1 MPPVQRVTKVCI
13 SNIISLLILIFGFA
27 VIIKAKGIQSEA
39 TMKQAA
45 TADCSMYEY
54 KYSGD
59 PSWES
64 TVKFDN
70 DDTTSNK
77 LSRLD
82 ISYNVYADFY
92 NNSYPDD
99 AMLGCFCLWL
109 ESSEEYSQQTSEVA
123 FRNPGT
129 GLDEYLC
136 SDFFSEYT
144 TIEAM
149 STLAV
154 FTVVVV
160 NELLKSVFGHLVE
173 FEGHETETEQILAHC
188 IKLFGTMM
196 MNTGLLVLLIS
207 GNLDYFT
214 GGKQG
219 LLKRVLSFSNL
230 MSGSLSELDMN
241 WYLTVGSS
249 ICYTMIINTYTVN
262 TKIVKDYVQINLTR
276 CLDRGCTFD
285 MSRTKAKIQL
295 QLENLYTGPKM
306 QLQERYASL
315 FVIYFVCVI
324 FSPGM
329 PFLWIAAAGCFF
341 FTYIIERW
349 AFLRMYRLPPKYGS
363 ALAETTTEILPLGIL
378 AHVIFA
384 AWTFS
389 SPALFDYEVH
399 NVPGANNTAYV
410 AQLVREGRAWANQT
424 ILANATNVSAAF
436 MEPVYREDVTNALDY
451 WEPDRI
457 PNTFSI
463 LRPLKRIANHANSLP
478 HIILFFVWIGWFI
491 ATKVMNLDYLIRT
504 LLSVCSPDDESAL
517 PDMLSALAAANKL
530 ATPRKSKPTL
540 EDDVESGLAP
550 SGAIA
555 SGAEEAKDEPQP
567 DDLNAG
573 KNINNRAEIELTTTT
588 LTADKT
594 SSETPAEDDEAPN
607 TPVEDGAT
615 SKVPNEGG
623 APTEPITDA
632 DAGGGNSNG
641 NDEEVKDDDTAF
653 ESNTDNQGG
662 GQSAA
667 SESKASS
674 DEERSRS
681 RSESGSNDSAT
692 SSAQD
697 LRRDPDDVVDASK
710 LIQPEDIVKS
720 VTQADSLSAT
730 AKPSRSLR
738 PPKPKAKALK
748 SNTIS
753 ASGGGSAYMFG
764 LRTEHVDTRPPLVS
778 DNDPL
783 HRCETTGPGGRRVL
797 ACAQENFKASEAA
810 RYMFDFKVGFLTR
823 NVREDEESEDPS
835 DSDDEILEEKP
846 LTRTAASMKAKQLNK
861 RFNQFFDLYCRES
874 GSRGLQSF
882 FPHVEE
888 NDEFVPD
895 ICASYEYRDHELTRL
910 EALWAFREKIT
921 YQNSRR
927 SSSSSSKKKM
937 GASISSMSR
946 QKDGQYPAQAFE
958 GNVDY
963 LWAIKTSQLEDA
975 IKQKLL
981 RKSVLALYTRELAFR
996 MMYPEMHA
1004 RVKRTLQVGVL
1015 FVFVVVLAMYLQF
1028 NGISLVMF
1036 FVLTTS
1042 SPTNFLHDYAT

>member
-1 MPPVQRVTKVCI
+1 MFLRCLFFRENFSVPPVQRVTKVCI
-13 SNIISLLILIFGFA
+13 SNIIAFLILVIGIA
-27 VIIKAKGIQSEA
+27 VIIKAKGVQAEA

-45 TADCSMYEY
+45 TADCSMYEF

-64 TVKFDN
+64 SYVFDN
-70 DDTTSNK
+70 DDTTSSK
-77 LSRLD
+77 FSRID
-82 ISYNVYADFY
+82 ISKNVHADFY

-99 AMLGCFCLWL
+99 AMLGCFCLWI
-109 ESSEEYSQQTSEVA
+109 ESSEEYSQQTSYVA

-129 GLDEYLC
+129 GMDEYLC

-219 LLKRVLSFSNL
+219 VLKRVLSFSNL

-262 TKIVKDYVQINLTR
+262 TKILKDYVQIGLTR
-276 CLDRGCTFD
+276 CLDRGCTLD
-285 MSRTKAKIQL
+285 MSRTKAKIQI
-295 QLENLYTGPKM
+295 QLENLYSGPKM

-424 ILANATNVSAAF
+424 IFANATNVSTTF
-436 MEPVYREDVTNALDY
+436 MEPVYREDVSNALDY

-463 LRPLKRIANHANSLP
+463 LRPLRRIIKHDNSLP
-478 HIILFFVWIGWFI
+478 HIILFCVWIGWFI

-517 PDMLSALAAANKL
+517 PDTFLALAAANKW
-530 ATPRKSKPTL
+530 ATPHKLKPAA
-540 EDDVESGLAP
+540 DSDVEAGLLP
-550 SGAIA
+550 SARFE
-555 SGAEEAKDEPQP
+555 SGAEEAKDEPP
-567 DDLNAG
+567 PEDVNTG
-573 KNINNRAEIELTTTT
+573 TSTNKRAEIELSSNSSTESGVITTESG
-588 LTADKT
+588 T
-594 SSETPAEDDEAPN
+594 SSKTPA
-607 TPVEDGAT
+607 DGGAV
-615 SKVPNEGG
+615 SKVPTKGG
-623 APTEPITDA
+623 APSEPINDA
-632 DAGGGNSNG
+632 DAESGNINENSGEDEDDGIAPGMNATNDG
-641 NDEEVKDDDTAF
+641 NTQIN
-653 ESNTDNQGG
+653 SG
-662 GQSAA
+662 S
-667 SESKASS
+667 SKESS
-674 DEERSRS
+674 DEDSN
-681 RSESGSNDSAT
+681 SESGSESEVNDAT
-692 SSAQD
+692 SSQGAQKEGG
-697 LRRDPDDVVDASK
+697 PTDA
-710 LIQPEDIVKS
+710 VAKS
-720 VTQADSLSAT
+720 GEVTQIDINSVPLADSSHVA
-730 AKPSRSLR
+730 AKAPRSLR

-748 SNTIS
+748 LNNVSS
-753 ASGGGSAYMFG
+753 GSGGGSSYMFG
-764 LRTEHVDTRPPLVS
+764 MRTEYVDTRPPLVS
-778 DNDPL
+778 DSDNL
-783 HRCETTGPGGRRVL
+783 HRYETFGPGGRRVL
-797 ACAQENFKASEAA
+797 ACTQENFKPSEAA
-810 RYMFDFKVGFLTR
+810 RYYFDFKVGFLTK
-823 NVREDEESEDPS
+823 NVRDDDESEDPS
-835 DSDDEILEEKP
+835 DSDDEILEDKP
-846 LTRTAASMKAKQLNK
+846 LTKTAASMKEKQLNK
-861 RFNQFFDLYCRES
+861 RFEQFFDLYCRES

-882 FPHVEE
+882 FPHIEE
-888 NDEFVPD
+888 DDEFVPD
-895 ICASYEYRDHELTRL
+895 ICASYEFRDHELTRL
-910 EALWAFREKIT
+910 EALWAFREKVT

-927 SSSSSSKKKM
+927 SSSAKSKKL
-937 GASISSMSR
+937 GASIASLSR

-963 LWAIKTSQLEDA
+963 LWALETSQLEDA
-975 IKQKLL
+975 IKAKLL
-981 RKSVLALYTRELAFR
+981 RKGVLALYTRELAFR

-1004 RVKRTLQVGVL
+1004 RVKRKLQVRL
-1015 FVFVVVLAMYLQF
+1015 SFK
-1028 NGISLVMF
+1028 IH
-1036 FVLTTS
+1036 S
-1042 SPTNFLHDYAT
+1042 SPT